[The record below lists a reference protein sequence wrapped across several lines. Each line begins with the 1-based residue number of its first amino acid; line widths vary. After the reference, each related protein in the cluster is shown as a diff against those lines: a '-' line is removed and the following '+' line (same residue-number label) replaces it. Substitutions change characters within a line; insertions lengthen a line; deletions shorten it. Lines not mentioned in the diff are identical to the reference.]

1 MKIKIAS
8 ICDHGKVRLEN
19 EDAFIACANLEHP
32 LWTDTSTSDFDPL
45 KENGALLVVADG
57 VGGTNAGEMAST
69 IAIEQTKRCF
79 SPDEV
84 KKALEEQ
91 GFEKLMVQAIKEADN
106 AIKEAVSKNLDTMGM
121 GKPSS
126 WHCRWVVRLS
136 LLEITKE

>member
-1 MKIKIAS
+1 M
-8 ICDHGKVRLEN
+8 
-19 EDAFIACANLEHP
+19 
-32 LWTDTSTSDFDPL
+32 
-45 KENGALLVVADG
+45 VVADG

-106 AIKEAVSKNLDTMGM
+106 AIKEAVSKNLETMIRVPM
-121 GKPSS
+121 IPALRPTVS
-126 WHCRWVVRLS
+126 VR
-136 LLEITKE
+136 